1 MRVAGLLAGLVAA
14 PAAAQTVHYEG
25 SAGLATG
32 TYIFTERTSSWSV
45 STGLA
50 LGAGPVSLRIALPV
64 FYQSTTLVASTGSG
78 DIPTGGSSSGN
89 VADSSA
95 ARSGSG
101 GTRRTSV
108 VSPSLTALDR
118 SAADPVDVSPTASG
132 FRWATGDPMV
142 SASVGGMRAGRL
154 GVILGLAAKIPLVDT
169 ASFGTGAWD
178 VGGSLSASVI
188 LGGRAF
194 VALDVG
200 YWHLG
205 DPPELELTDP
215 VVVGGTAS
223 LLTATGWGLSAG
235 VTGSTPTIAGFAPAV
250 SATAS
255 ALKPGTRGSI
265 GLLATV
271 GLTETAPDLT
281 VALTWRLGLRW

>member
-1 MRVAGLLAGLVAA
+1 
-14 PAAAQTVHYEG
+14 
-25 SAGLATG
+25 
-32 TYIFTERTSSWSV
+32 
-45 STGLA
+45 
-50 LGAGPVSLRIALPV
+50 
-64 FYQSTTLVASTGSG
+64 
-78 DIPTGGSSSGN
+78 
-89 VADSSA
+89 
-95 ARSGSG
+95 
-101 GTRRTSV
+101 
-108 VSPSLTALDR
+108 
-118 SAADPVDVSPTASG
+118 
-132 FRWATGDPMV
+132 MV